1 MWDNIFGR
9 HEPARE
15 RIMRVAT
22 LAVLAV
28 LLGGPAGP
36 AQDTKS
42 KDTAAAGRTRTKL
55 LKVKMTVEFKHVQL
69 RDALKE
75 LAAQADMAADRPV
88 MWTYGTDIP
97 AAKPVTYSCKDKPL
111 DTVLDELLKGPG
123 LGYVVIS
130 DEEDRR
136 DGWVRITTGG
146 ERGYAKAKPSEPKAE
161 ATDDESV
168 AAERLKFAKG
178 LIDGGKAGQA
188 KPVLLVITKKYP
200 TTKAAAEAKELLG
213 KIDK

>member
-1 MWDNIFGR
+1 
-9 HEPARE
+9 
-15 RIMRVAT
+15 MRVAM

-28 LLGGPAGP
+28 LLGGSHSPT
-36 AQDTKS
+36 QDAKS
-42 KDTAAAGRTRTKL
+42 KDTEAADRTRTKL
-55 LKVKMTVEFKHVQL
+55 LKAKMTAEFKGVSL

-75 LAAQADMAADRPV
+75 LAAQADMAAGRPV

-111 DTVLDELLKGPG
+111 DVVLDELLKGPG
-123 LGYVVIS
+123 LGYVVVS

-146 ERGYAKAKPSEPKAE
+146 ERGYAKAAKVEPKAE

-168 AAERLKFAKG
+168 AAERLKFGKK
-178 LIDGGKAGQA
+178 LIEDGKPAQA

-200 TTKAAAEAKELLG
+200 TTKAAAEAKQLLE